1 MNKNYLIKRKNN
13 SFFSVI
19 INNIKKI
26 FNNHKAKILNDNI
39 KEKNYDRK
47 KEKFSHYIKNVNKE
61 KIDLFNFQIL
71 YRNGKIKEEDMT
83 SEQSAELCSLYDKQ
97 IMDLR
102 KSNEIRIQQLLKY
115 KKIKEH
121 SSFFNP

>member
-83 SEQSAELCSLYDKQ
+83 SEQIAELCSLYDKQ

-102 KSNEIRIQQLLKY
+102 KSNEIRLQQLLKY
-115 KKIKEH
+115 KKNKRA
-121 SSFFNP
+121 

>member
-39 KEKNYDRK
+39 K
-47 KEKFSHYIKNVNKE
+47 
-61 KIDLFNFQIL
+61 
-71 YRNGKIKEEDMT
+71 
-83 SEQSAELCSLYDKQ
+83 
-97 IMDLR
+97 
-102 KSNEIRIQQLLKY
+102 
-115 KKIKEH
+115 KKIMTEKKK
-121 SSFFNP
+121 NLVII